1 MRGCPRLYIAC
12 SKKFQNVAPKMRPK
26 NRPKSKMSIE
36 LPVRQCNGGDLVGCR
51 GSSSLRLTHTQ
62 AAVSPQEAAFTS
74 DSAVVLGA
82 PIGWSHGILTCKAC
96 NKRDQCAEDVTT
108 FLLGDQPGSLNYLV
122 FGEKFVHRVPFT
134 GWSTRMYTR
143 FC

>member
-1 MRGCPRLYIAC
+1 MPQIVYCLL
-12 SKKFQNVAPKMRPK
+12 KKN
-26 NRPKSKMSIE
+26 SKMWPQKCATKIAQSLSIE

-108 FLLGDQPGSLNYLV
+108 FLLGDQPGSVNYLV
-122 FGEKFVHRVPFT
+122 SYENCVH
-134 GWSTRMYTR
+134 
-143 FC
+143 